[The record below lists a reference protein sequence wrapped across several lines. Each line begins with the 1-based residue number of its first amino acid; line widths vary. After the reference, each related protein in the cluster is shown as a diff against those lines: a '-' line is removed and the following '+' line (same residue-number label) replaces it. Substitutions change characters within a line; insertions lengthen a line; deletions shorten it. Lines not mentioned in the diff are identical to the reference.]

1 MQALVNASGS
11 LKTDLKAQVKATLD
25 CALVK
30 AGRSPAM

>member
-1 MQALVNASGS
+1 MQALVNASSS

-25 CALVK
+25 RALVK